1 MSNSLDPEQSRHFV
15 GHDLDPNALQSL
27 SSDDTRSD
35 CHGAALWATSLLFVL
50 TISCVNV
57 YQTQT
62 KIQLANLKQKHS
74 VLSCNQTSQLAQK
87 IKLIYK
93 TRKRFNLELSPRR
106 LVCVILIRNKW
117 IFHKSHAFVG
127 LNNCFDAMSQ

>member
-1 MSNSLDPEQSRHFV
+1 MQISANIFFGP
-15 GHDLDPNALQSL
+15 DLDSTALQRL
-27 SSDDTRSD
+27 SVDDTSSG

-93 TRKRFNLELSPRR
+93 TRKRLNLELSPRR
-106 LVCVILIRNKW
+106 LVCVILIQNKS
-117 IFHKSHAFVG
+117 IF
-127 LNNCFDAMSQ
+127 L

>member
-1 MSNSLDPEQSRHFV
+1 MSNSLDQDQDRRFV
-15 GHDLDPNALQSL
+15 GPDQDSNVLQRLSADYTSL
-27 SSDDTRSD
+27 VGKNG

-74 VLSCNQTSQLAQK
+74 VLSCNQTSQLAHK

-93 TRKRFNLELSPRR
+93 TRKRLNLEFSPRR
-106 LVCVILIRNKW
+106 LVCVILIQNKC
-117 IFHKSHAFVG
+117 IF
-127 LNNCFDAMSQ
+127 L